1 MPHPSGS
8 DTIQSKR
15 IEATSACQRASLLL
29 QQAPEINTLEQIA
42 AALNQAQSAI
52 AVMAHSLRQSD
63 TKPPLYPP
71 HEAAAPIPSEPLA
84 LDGPIADEEQDSPFT
99 EGSASEFNEPLASV
113 PEFQLD
119 SQDNPSAGT
128 SLAQRLSESRLDSIQ
143 KALSINDRVRFAA
156 ELAHGNME
164 HFQTLCQTID
174 SAENQGGAIL
184 SVQSTCDHVTDW
196 EDEEGAPFQFLQ
208 LVRRVFA

>member
-1 MPHPSGS
+1 MPNPSGS
-8 DTIQSKR
+8 DTIQSKI

-42 AALNQAQSAI
+42 AALNQAQSAV
-52 AVMAHSLRQSD
+52 AVMVHSLRQSD
-63 TKPPLYPP
+63 TTPPLYPP
-71 HEAAAPIPSEPLA
+71 HEAATPIPAEPLA
-84 LDGPIADEEQDSPFT
+84 LDEPIAAEEQDSPFAQ
-99 EGSASEFNEPLASV
+99 GPA
-113 PEFQLD
+113 FQKD
-119 SQDNPSAGT
+119 SMDNPSAGT

-164 HFQTLCQTID
+164 RFQTLCQTID
-174 SAENQGGAIL
+174 SAENKGGAIL

>member
-1 MPHPSGS
+1 MPNPSGS

-42 AALNQAQSAI
+42 AALNQAQSAV

-63 TKPPLYPP
+63 TAPPLYPS
-71 HEAAAPIPSEPLA
+71 HEAATPIPSEPLE
-84 LDGPIADEEQDSPFT
+84 LDAPVKAEEQDNPFT
-99 EGSASEFNEPLASV
+99 EDSASEFNEPFASV
-113 PEFQLD
+113 PEFQTD
-119 SQDNPSAGT
+119 SRDHPSAGT

-156 ELAHGNME
+156 ELAHGNIE
-164 HFQTLCQTID
+164 RFQTLCQTVD
-174 SAENQGGAIL
+174 NAKNQGGAIL